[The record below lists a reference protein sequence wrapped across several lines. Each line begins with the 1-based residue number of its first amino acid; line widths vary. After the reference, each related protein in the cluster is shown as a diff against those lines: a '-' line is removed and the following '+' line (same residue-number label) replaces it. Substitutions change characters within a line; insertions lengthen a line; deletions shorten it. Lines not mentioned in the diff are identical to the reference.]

1 MANQLISDTISTTCK
16 FIDTAFEMP
25 VEQEFLL
32 ADYDKAIFKIVKTNV
47 EHSITQKYIN
57 GSKLVLEGYLKINIY
72 YQPPEGGNLT
82 VSRCPCPVPP
92 AFHGR
97 LIGLWAVRRPR
108 AMST

>member
-57 GSKLVLEGYLKINIY
+57 GSNTVTYFGAILVRGNEREGII
-72 YQPPEGGNLT
+72 
-82 VSRCPCPVPP
+82 R
-92 AFHGR
+92 
-97 LIGLWAVRRPR
+97 
-108 AMST
+108 